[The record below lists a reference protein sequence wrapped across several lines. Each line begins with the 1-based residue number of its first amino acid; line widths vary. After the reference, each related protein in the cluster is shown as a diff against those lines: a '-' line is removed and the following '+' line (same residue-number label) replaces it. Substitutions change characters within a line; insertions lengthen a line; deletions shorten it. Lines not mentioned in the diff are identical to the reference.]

1 MVGLRRGPAQTGP
14 GQGQSGFEL
23 TSSTRSRGHMDRG
36 QRPGCAGVLS
46 RPHPFQPPVG
56 SNVGPGCPRT
66 PVSVGVVIC
75 VIPTW
80 LKQLPDRALG
90 PLPAPALTAGH
101 THPRGTNPRSS
112 VQGGRWPRA
121 PLRGLPPH
129 RRSGSPADTLSPLAC
144 PQVLRPVWAV
154 EMGRPQP
161 SPRLRPLPAQ
171 ALTCWPPAHR
181 SPSLR

>member
-1 MVGLRRGPAQTGP
+1 
-14 GQGQSGFEL
+14 
-23 TSSTRSRGHMDRG
+23 MDRG

-101 THPRGTNPRSS
+101 THPRGTPGAASKVGDGRVHPWGACHPTVAAGVLLTRSHLLLVPRCSDLS
-112 VQGGRWPRA
+112 GRWRWA
-121 PLRGLPPH
+121 GLSPPH
-129 RRSGSPADTLSPLAC
+129 DCGPS
-144 PQVLRPVWAV
+144 RP
-154 EMGRPQP
+154 RP
-161 SPRLRPLPAQ
+161 
-171 ALTCWPPAHR
+171 
-181 SPSLR
+181 